1 MKIHFV
7 KVGNKRRFQGY
18 TLHMLIQEKILIK
31 EQTTSM
37 ILYFG

>member
-1 MKIHFV
+1 MKIHSV
-7 KVGNKRRFQGY
+7 KDGNKRRFQGY
-18 TLHMLIQEKILIK
+18 TLRMLILEKILIK